1 MRLNTPDENRNVVRS
16 HYLRAAQKK
25 QEFMRFYKGVLMLLI
40 GGVVVGCSGSSEKEN
55 GGVQGSKLKE
65 KSLIHS
71 FASPEESLI
80 THLSWIAQVDFDNKQ
95 ITAIATYDLKNAS
108 DADRF
113 VLDIKGLEIE
123 EVRVDGEPSKKW
135 WLGPETE
142 FLGQALEI
150 EIMPTTKQV
159 SIAYKTGEQAD
170 ALQWLNPQQ
179 TAGKSQ
185 PFLFTQSQAILA
197 RTWIPVQDSPGVR
210 FTYDA
215 KVSVPKGLMAVM
227 SASNPQ
233 AIDSSG
239 NYEFVM
245 NQPIPSYLMALA
257 VGDLRFKAIG
267 DRTAVYAEPSV
278 IDAAAYEF
286 EDMQKMLEAAEK
298 LYGPYAWDRYDVLV
312 LPPSFPFGGME
323 NPRLTFATP
332 TILTGDKSLTA
343 LIAHELAHS
352 WSGNLVTNSTWNDFW
367 LNEGFTVY
375 FERRIMEAVY
385 DKDYVDMLQVL
396 GRQDLIKTMSQL
408 GEDHPDTRL
417 KLDLENRDPD
427 DGMSDIA
434 YEKGNAFLM
443 MLEQATGRKVFDAF
457 LNRHFSMNAFKTVS
471 TETFLEHLKSDLLAN
486 DQKRYDELMI
496 DQWIFE
502 PGLPSNAVEIES
514 KAFQEVETALNNWVV
529 NDDLSAID
537 AEFWTTHHWLHFL
550 RNMPDSISLAQLA
563 KLDRAFDLT
572 NTGNSEIA
580 AEWFVLA
587 IEHNYKAADKAIRA
601 FLIEVGRR
609 KFLVPI
615 YEAMVKHDVNLDR
628 AHSIYLEAR
637 DNYHSVSVNTIDEL
651 LNWNSYDNEA

>member
-1 MRLNTPDENRNVVRS
+1 
-16 HYLRAAQKK
+16 
-25 QEFMRFYKGVLMLLI
+25 MLLI
-40 GGVVVGCSGSSEKEN
+40 GGYTVACSGSSNNEN
-55 GGVQGSKLKE
+55 SDNEGIKLKE

-71 FASPEESLI
+71 FSSPEKSLI
-80 THLSWIAQVDFDNKQ
+80 THLNWNAQVDFEKRQ
-95 ITAIATYDLKNAS
+95 ITAIATYALKNAV

-113 VLDIKGLEIE
+113 ILDIKGLEIE
-123 EVRVDGEPSKKW
+123 EVKVDGALSKKW

-150 EIMPTTKQV
+150 EITPNTKQV
-159 SIAYKTGEQAD
+159 SVAYKTGDRAD

-179 TAGKSQ
+179 TAGKTH

-197 RTWIPVQDSPGVR
+197 RTWIPTQDSPGVR

-215 KVSVPKGLMAVM
+215 QVTVPKGLMAVM

-233 AIDSSG
+233 DLDSNGVYSF
-239 NYEFVM
+239 EM

-278 IDAAAYEF
+278 IDAAAFEF
-286 EDMQKMLEAAEK
+286 EDMQKMLEAAET
-298 LYGPYAWDRYDVLV
+298 LYGPYAWERYDVLV

-385 DKDYVDMLQVL
+385 GKQYVDMLQVL
-396 GRQDLIKTMSQL
+396 GRQDLMKTLAQL

-427 DGMSDIA
+427 DGMTDIA

-443 MLEQATGRKVFDAF
+443 MLEHATGRKAFDAF
-457 LNRHFSMNAFKTVS
+457 LNKHFSTNAFKTVT
-471 TETFLEHLKSDLLAN
+471 TEAFLEHLKSDLLAN
-486 DQKRYDELMI
+486 NQKRYDELMI
-496 DQWIFE
+496 DQWVFQ
-502 PGLPSNAVEIES
+502 PGLPSNALEVSS
-514 KAFQEVETALNNWVV
+514 KSFQEVEMALKNWIE

-537 AEFWTTHHWLHFL
+537 SEFWTTHHWLHFL
-550 RNMPDSISLAQLA
+550 RNIPDSVSIAQLA
-563 KLDRAFDLT
+563 KIDRAFDFT

-587 IEHNYKAADKAIRA
+587 IEHNYKAADNAIRS
-601 FLIEVGRR
+601 FLVEVGRR

-615 YEAMVKHDVNLDR
+615 YEAMLKHDANLDR
-628 AHSIYLEAR
+628 ALSIYNEAR
-637 DNYHSVSVNTIDEL
+637 ANYHAVSVSTIDEL
-651 LNWNSYDNEA
+651 LNWNAHDTEA